1 MTTLDGNR
9 ERIQSLQVMR
19 GLAAIAVAFY
29 HTHLILSL
37 PEYGGL
43 DTMGHLAVRGWL
55 GVNFFFVL
63 SGFIILYAHAR
74 DIGRPTAL
82 PNYLWRRFIRLYPVY
97 WIFLTV
103 YIVATVAGLGHPE
116 LLNGPA
122 GLLSAYS
129 LIKFVPEPGLP
140 LKVAWTLFY
149 EVRFY
154 ALFAIL
160 LLSRR
165 AGLAI
170 MALWA
175 AGILSRNLGLVALNW
190 DVFSIWNAYF
200 LVGMLACLSLPRLD
214 SGMWGGILGIG
225 LLLLAIIAWPIQ
237 TGIGDYQDHTE
248 GLLLLTIPF
257 AMILTGAV
265 LAERHYRWALP
276 RWTVLLGEA
285 SYSIYLVHS
294 AFLSVFAML
303 NRKLLPGA
311 LPAELVYV
319 IAFLFAVSGGVVA
332 HLLVERPLLTRL
344 GRFRPGRPLAP
355 QPQPSAH
362 V

>member
-1 MTTLDGNR
+1 MIRNGKS
-9 ERIQSLQVMR
+9 ERLQSLQVMR
-19 GLAAIAVAFY
+19 GIAAISVVFY

-43 DTMGHLAVRGWL
+43 EAMGAAAVRGWL

-74 DIGRPTAL
+74 DIGQPAAL

-97 WIFLTV
+97 WIFLTIYV
-103 YIVATVAGLGHPE
+103 VATLGGMGHRE
-116 LLNGPA
+116 LIRGPA
-122 GLLSAYS
+122 DILSAYS
-129 LIKFVPEPGLP
+129 LFEFIPKPGLP

-154 ALFAIL
+154 LLFAVL

-165 AGLAI
+165 TGLAVLG
-170 MALWA
+170 LWV
-175 AGILSRNLGLVALNW
+175 AGILARNLGLLALDW
-190 DVFSIWNAYF
+190 DVFSIWNVYF
-200 LVGMLACLSLPRLD
+200 PVGMLACLSLPRLD
-214 SGMWGGILGIG
+214 ERLGVWMLGAG
-225 LLLLAIIAWPIQ
+225 LALLAVLAWRIDEPITDYEIQ
-237 TGIGDYQDHTE
+237 TR
-248 GLLLLTIPF
+248 GLMLLAIPF

-265 LAERHYRWALP
+265 LAERHYRWTLP
-276 RWTVLLGEA
+276 RWTVLVGEA

-303 NRKLLPGA
+303 NRKLALGVLPV
-311 LPAELVYV
+311 ELVYV
-319 IAFLFAVSGGVVA
+319 VAFILAICGGVVA
-332 HLLVERPLLTRL
+332 HLLVERPLLAWL
-344 GRFRPGRPLAP
+344 GRFRPGRALTP
-355 QPQPSAH
+355 QPQSGAH